1 MSASLPLLT
10 VHHATTYRYR
20 HPVAFGEHRMMFR
33 PRDCHHQRLL
43 DHELLILPQPASLL
57 WSQDVFG
64 NSVTLA
70 RFIGRDDTLVFRST
84 LRLDHTEAPAMLVLL
99 ADHART
105 LPFAY
110 DSDEMPDLLRSIER
124 QLPDPGHVVAR
135 WARSFLN
142 ENGPTSTVDLLSAM
156 TKAISRRFTYRARHE
171 PGVQDPRTTLR
182 LETGTCR
189 DFALLMMEAVR
200 TLGLAARFVTGY
212 LHVPAR
218 AHPGEAVRQ
227 GGGNT
232 HAWLQV
238 YLPGPGWV
246 DFDPTNGI
254 VGSRGLIR
262 VAVVRDPA
270 MAVPLSGSWTGSA
283 GDCLG
288 MDVSVHVTEHA
299 PATEAA
305 SSPATEAA
313 S

>member
-1 MSASLPLLT
+1 MPLLT
-10 VHHATTYRYR
+10 VHHTTTYRYR

-33 PRDCHHQRLL
+33 PRDSHDQRLVHHGL
-43 DHELLILPQPASLL
+43 AISPEPSSLR
-57 WSQDVFG
+57 WTQDVFG

-70 RFIGRDDTLVFRST
+70 RFASRADTLRFEST
-84 LRLDHTEAPAMLVLL
+84 LTVDHTEAYDLAALL

-110 DSDEMPDLLRSIER
+110 DTDEMPDLLRSIER
-124 QLPDPGHVVAR
+124 QMPDSGHTVAR
-135 WARSFLN
+135 WAHGFLADH
-142 ENGPTSTVDLLSAM
+142 GQTRTIDMLAAM
-156 TKAISRRFTYRARHE
+156 TTAVRHRFTYRARHT
-171 PGVQDPRTTLR
+171 PGIQDPRTTLR
-182 LETGTCR
+182 METGTCR

-200 TLGLAARFVTGY
+200 SLGLAARFVTGY

-218 AHPGEAVRQ
+218 AHPGEAERQ

-238 YLPGPGWV
+238 YLPGAGWV

-270 MAVPLSGSWTGSA
+270 MAIPLSGSWTGA
-283 GDCLG
+283 AADCLG
-288 MDVSVHVTEHA
+288 MDVSVRVTETN
-299 PATEAA
+299 PAMHFAR
-305 SSPATEAA
+305 
-313 S
+313 